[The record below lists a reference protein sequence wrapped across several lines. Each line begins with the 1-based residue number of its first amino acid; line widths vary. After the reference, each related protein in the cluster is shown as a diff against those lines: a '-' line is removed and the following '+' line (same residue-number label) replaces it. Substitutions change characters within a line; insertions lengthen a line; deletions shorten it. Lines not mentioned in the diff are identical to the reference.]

1 MKRIGIIGAGISG
14 SAISRTL
21 SKYEN
26 IEIHLIEK
34 EADVGW
40 GASKANTGII
50 HPGHEDDPE
59 KHPLR
64 AKFCVRGNRLWHQWA
79 EELDIPVNWPG
90 ELMVATDEND
100 YSTLRK
106 YLELGKKNGVPGLRI
121 VDEEQLKSLESNVG
135 PESIGALW
143 APTAGLIEPW
153 EAIIALVEN
162 AVDNG
167 VKTHLSTEVEGIK
180 TADGEIKGVETN
192 RGPIDLDILINAAG
206 LYADEISKMA
216 GIDDFDIH
224 PRKGQY
230 YLFDDEAEPKVDRI
244 VHPTPTPKTK
254 GVYATQTV
262 EGNLMLGPT
271 AEDLPKEEKDERS
284 TSEEGLDFV
293 WEWSEK
299 LLDGLPP
306 KKRVVKTFSGLRP
319 EPPKGKY
326 RIEAYQDPWGFV
338 NVAGIRSPGFAS
350 APAIAQH
357 VKNELLEKR
366 LDLELK
372 EKDNWNPQ
380 RKGLTR
386 FSECSVEEQRNLID
400 ENSNYGKVVCMCKE
414 VTEAEIREAVLRMEK
429 IGVEEKTLDG
439 LKFRT
444 LAMFG
449 FCQGS
454 FCRLRLA
461 RILSDETGVPVWG
474 VTMSG
479 EGSEYG
485 LGDVK
490 VLQKPDTEEG
500 GTCEF

>member
-1 MKRIGIIGAGISG
+1 MEKIGIIGAGISG
-14 SAISRTL
+14 SAIARTL
-21 SKYEN
+21 SKFEN
-26 IEIHLIEK
+26 LEIHLIEK
-34 EADVGW
+34 EPDVGW

-50 HPGHEDDPE
+50 HPGHEDDPDE
-59 KHPLR
+59 HPLR
-64 AKFCVRGNRLWHQWA
+64 AKFCVKGNRLWHQWA
-79 EELDIPVNWPG
+79 KELDIPVNWPG
-90 ELMVATDEND
+90 EIMVATKDDD
-100 YSTLRK
+100 YPILRK
-106 YLELGKKNGVPGLRI
+106 YLELGKENGVPGLRI
-121 VDEEQLKSLESNVG
+121 IDGDQLRSLESNVAPG
-135 PESIGALW
+135 AIGALW

-162 AVDNG
+162 AVENG
-167 VKTHLSTEVEGIK
+167 VKTHLSTEVEDVKIE
-180 TADGEIKGVETN
+180 DGEVKGVQTN
-192 RGPIDLDILINAAG
+192 RGTIDLDIVVNAAG
-206 LYADEISKMA
+206 LYADKISKMA
-216 GIDDFDIH
+216 GVDDFDIH

-299 LLDGLPP
+299 LLEGLPP
-306 KKRVVKTFSGLRP
+306 KRRVVKTFSGLRP
-319 EPPKGKY
+319 EPPEGKY
-326 RIEAYQDPWGFV
+326 RIDTYQDPLGFV
-338 NVAGIRSPGFAS
+338 NVAGIRSPGIAS
-350 APAIAQH
+350 APAIAH
-357 VKNELLEKR
+357 YVEEELLEEK
-366 LDLELK
+366 LGLKLK
-372 EKDNWNPQ
+372 EKDDWNPN
-380 RKGLTR
+380 RKGLER
-386 FSECSVEEQRNLID
+386 FSECSTEKQQNLID
-400 ENSNYGKVVCMCKE
+400 KNSNYGKIVCMCKE
-414 VTEAEIREAVLRMEK
+414 VTEAEIREAVSRMEK
-429 IGVEEKTLDG
+429 VGVREKTLDG

-461 RILSDETGVPVWG
+461 RILSDETGVPVWD

-479 EGSEYG
+479 EGSEYA

-500 GTCEF
+500 GKCEF

>member
-1 MKRIGIIGAGISG
+1 MKKVGIVGAGISG
-14 SAISRTL
+14 SAIARTL
-21 SKYEN
+21 SKYDN
-26 IEIHLIEK
+26 LEIHLIEK
-34 EADVGW
+34 EPDVGW

-64 AKFCVRGNRLWHQWA
+64 AKFCVEGNRLWHRWA
-79 EELDIPVNWPG
+79 EELDIPVSWPG
-90 ELMVATDEND
+90 ELMIATDEDD
-100 YSTLRK
+100 YSVLRK
-106 YLELGKKNGVPGLRI
+106 YLELGKENGVPELRI
-121 VDEEQLKSLESNVG
+121 IDEDQLRSLEPNAS
-135 PESIGALW
+135 PDAIGALW
-143 APTAGLIEPW
+143 GPTAGLIEPW

-167 VKTHLSTEVEGIK
+167 VKTHLSTEVEDVRIRN
-180 TADGEIKGVETN
+180 GEIESVQTD
-192 RGPIDLDILINAAG
+192 RGSINLDILINAAG

-216 GIDDFDIH
+216 GADDFDIY

-271 AEDLPKEEKDERS
+271 AQDLSMDEKDERS
-284 TSEEGLDFV
+284 TSEEGLEFV
-293 WEWSEK
+293 WNWSEK
-299 LLDGLPP
+299 LLKDLPS
-306 KKRVVKTFSGLRP
+306 KERVAKTFSGLRP
-319 EPPKGKY
+319 EPPGGKY
-326 RIEAYQDPWGFV
+326 RIDAYSDPWGFV

-350 APAIAQH
+350 APAVAKY
-357 VKNELLEKR
+357 VKGELLEKK
-366 LDLELK
+366 LDLRLK
-372 EKDNWNPQ
+372 EKDDWNPY
-380 RKGLTR
+380 RDGIER
-386 FSECSVEEQRNLID
+386 FSECSTERQRELID
-400 ENSNYGKVVCMCKE
+400 KDDDYGKVVCMCKE
-414 VTEAEIREAVLRMEK
+414 VTEAEIREAISRMDK
-429 IGVEEKTLDG
+429 IGIEEKTLDG

-461 RILSDETGVPVWG
+461 RILSEEIGEPVWN
-474 VTMSG
+474 VTMRG

-485 LGDVK
+485 IGDVK
-490 VLQKPDTEEG
+490 VLQNSDSCG
-500 GTCEF
+500 GENFEF